1 MAGRFIW
8 VEERLGSIPNSP
20 IYYKSSSRPTLGGRE
35 ESGGFGSR
43 NPSPRLYSR
52 GAWTNKNMILER

>member
-20 IYYKSSSRPTLGGRE
+20 NFIM
-35 ESGGFGSR
+35 
-43 NPSPRLYSR
+43 R
-52 GAWTNKNMILER
+52 GAELRV

>member
-20 IYYKSSSRPTLGGRE
+20 ILFTYKKLT
-35 ESGGFGSR
+35 
-43 NPSPRLYSR
+43 
-52 GAWTNKNMILER
+52 I

>member
-20 IYYKSSSRPTLGGRE
+20 IYYKRQTSNTIDKLV
-35 ESGGFGSR
+35 
-43 NPSPRLYSR
+43 L
-52 GAWTNKNMILER
+52 

>member
-20 IYYKSSSRPTLGGRE
+20 IDYKKQTY
-35 ESGGFGSR
+35 
-43 NPSPRLYSR
+43 N
-52 GAWTNKNMILER
+52 NI

>member
-20 IYYKSSSRPTLGGRE
+20 IYYKRQ
-35 ESGGFGSR
+35 
-43 NPSPRLYSR
+43 
-52 GAWTNKNMILER
+52 TNNSILERDKLIL

>member
-20 IYYKSSSRPTLGGRE
+20 ILIYKRDTST
-35 ESGGFGSR
+35 
-43 NPSPRLYSR
+43 
-52 GAWTNKNMILER
+52 

>member
-20 IYYKSSSRPTLGGRE
+20 IYLFIYLYK
-35 ESGGFGSR
+35 
-43 NPSPRLYSR
+43 RL
-52 GAWTNKNMILER
+52 TI

>member
-20 IYYKSSSRPTLGGRE
+20 NLLIRE
-35 ESGGFGSR
+35 IQ
-43 NPSPRLYSR
+43 
-52 GAWTNKNMILER
+52 NK

>member
-43 NPSPRLYSR
+43 NNLKLLLY
-52 GAWTNKNMILER
+52 ILPKS

>member
-20 IYYKSSSRPTLGGRE
+20 IYYKRQT
-35 ESGGFGSR
+35 
-43 NPSPRLYSR
+43 YI
-52 GAWTNKNMILER
+52 AT

>member
-20 IYYKSSSRPTLGGRE
+20 IFLLSFFFSSLLFSLLLETTKSIPYTLRGID
-35 ESGGFGSR
+35 FT
-43 NPSPRLYSR
+43 NPIVR
-52 GAWTNKNMILER
+52 